1 MMEKRLFLINQSA
14 AFFVDPSKDF
24 NTEFGILHSSDL
36 KKAKIGSQVKTHKGI
51 KFFVIEPTASDLI
64 KKIIRLPQII
74 TLKDLGSIIAYS
86 GIKSYSKILEAGTGS
101 GFSTCVLASVA
112 RNGRVIS
119 YEIRK
124 DFAKVAKK
132 NIELFGLD
140 NVKIINAD
148 IKDGIKEKAFDFVLL
163 DMPDPWKVVGLV
175 AKVMKIGA
183 RICTYSPS
191 IIQIEKTIKE
201 LPDTLKVERLMTVIE
216 NDWKVELNRDI
227 LRPQSDGLTH
237 TAFMLFSRKVMI

>member
-1 MMEKRLFLINQSA
+1 MEKRLFIINSDS
-14 AFFVDPSKDF
+14 AFFVDPLKDF

-36 KKAKIGSQVKTHKGI
+36 KKAKAGSQVKTHKGI
-51 KFFVIEPTASDLI
+51 KFFVIEPTIPDLV

-86 GIKSYSKILEAGTGS
+86 GIKSNSKILEAGTGS
-101 GFSTCVLASVA
+101 GFSACVMASMA
-112 RNGRVIS
+112 RNGKVVS

-132 NIELFGLD
+132 NVTLFGLD
-140 NVKIINAD
+140 NIKIINAD
-148 IKDGIKEKAFDFVLL
+148 IKDGIKERGFDFVLL
-163 DMPDPWKVVGLV
+163 DMPDPWKAVGLA
-175 AKVMKIGA
+175 AKGMKIGA

-191 IIQIEKTIKE
+191 IIQIEKTIRA
-201 LPDTLKVERLMTVIE
+201 LPDTLKVERLMTVTE
-216 NDWKVELNRDI
+216 NDWKVELDRDI

-237 TAFMLFSRKVMI
+237 TAFLLFSRKVTT